1 MPYMD
6 NKYNIK
12 IIIITNKI
20 SLTKHKSYIIRISL
34 SVFLIKYIKNQ
45 ELIHIKC
52 KNFKYINKY

>member
-20 SLTKHKSYIIRISL
+20 SLTKYKSYIMGISL
-34 SVFLIKYIKNQ
+34 SVFLIKYKKGN
-45 ELIHIKC
+45 
-52 KNFKYINKY
+52 KYI